1 MPPYPTKKAHKK
13 EKGEEEEVAL
23 RRRAP
28 GPAAG
33 SSILTMNGN
42 QRRTA
47 TDRGLRRAH
56 LHLFLLPLLLIF
68 WPFARPSSLSLFLS
82 LPPSIFPCCGFL
94 FEKNYNQLFKTP
106 LSHANLW
113 RFFLAPLSKKKCSI
127 VWFFSL
133 SDTFNI
139 FELSVC
145 SLTTRTDKKDASSCL
160 FQELKMEVGPDL
172 MGLNADLDSNCLSST
187 WFMIIL
193 FHFLSKN
200 TCWPPD
206 LMMHLTCEL
215 NFNF

>member
-13 EKGEEEEVAL
+13 EKEEEEEVAL

-68 WPFARPSSLSLFLS
+68 WPFAGPTSLPPHSPS

-94 FEKNYNQLFKTP
+94 FEKNYNQLFKML

-113 RFFLAPLSKKKCSI
+113 LFFRLHCPKKCSI
-127 VWFFSL
+127 VLFFFSL
-133 SDTFNI
+133 SNEFNI
-139 FELSVC
+139 FCAPSLLSV
-145 SLTTRTDKKDASSCL
+145 
-160 FQELKMEVGPDL
+160 
-172 MGLNADLDSNCLSST
+172 
-187 WFMIIL
+187 
-193 FHFLSKN
+193 
-200 TCWPPD
+200 
-206 LMMHLTCEL
+206 HLHR
-215 NFNF
+215 